1 MKGDADRL
9 IGRTKGGMNTTQHA
23 VTDTNGQPLSFFLTV
38 GPISDYT
45 GTAALPDGPSTA
57 KWLLAE
63 HDWNAD

>member
-1 MKGDADRL
+1 
-9 IGRTKGGMNTTQHA
+9 MNTTQHA